1 MKLKKEL
8 LLDFLMGLQYLFVA
22 AGATILVP
30 LITGL
35 PVSVCLFTAG
45 VGTLIFHLVTKGK
58 VPVLLSSSFAFIA
71 PIMLVKQL
79 YGIQAAFGG
88 IIVAG
93 LLYIALA
100 VLIYFVGIKIIKKI
114 FPPVITATMVIL
126 IGIILAPVA
135 IANASAGWLIAF
147 ITLAAGVFFKLFF
160 KEKFIS
166 SMSVIVAIIVGTL
179 VALIFGQFDLT
190 ALSGK
195 AFIALPEFMLPVFS
209 WKAILIIAP
218 IAFVT
223 FLEHFADVSAVSKVV
238 EKDFIADPGI
248 HRTLIGDGIATAF
261 AGLVG
266 GVPNTTYSENIGA
279 LEMTGVKKPSVLRI
293 TAVMLIIFSLL
304 PMLTSFLQSIPIAV
318 IGGISILLFGLI
330 SANGIKSLAVE
341 KIDFKDFRNLV
352 IISAML
358 VIGTGGAL
366 ISFGNLTFSSLA
378 LAALVGVLLN
388 LGMNFKTI
396 IKK

>member
-1 MKLKKEL
+1 LKLKKEL

-147 ITLAAGVFFKLFF
+147 ITLAAGGPRPPSPCHNGPRLGR
-160 KEKFIS
+160 
-166 SMSVIVAIIVGTL
+166 AGR
-179 VALIFGQFDLT
+179 AR
-190 ALSGK
+190 
-195 AFIALPEFMLPVFS
+195 
-209 WKAILIIAP
+209 
-218 IAFVT
+218 
-223 FLEHFADVSAVSKVV
+223 SARSPARQV
-238 EKDFIADPGI
+238 
-248 HRTLIGDGIATAF
+248 RC
-261 AGLVG
+261 
-266 GVPNTTYSENIGA
+266 
-279 LEMTGVKKPSVLRI
+279 
-293 TAVMLIIFSLL
+293 
-304 PMLTSFLQSIPIAV
+304 
-318 IGGISILLFGLI
+318 
-330 SANGIKSLAVE
+330 
-341 KIDFKDFRNLV
+341 
-352 IISAML
+352 
-358 VIGTGGAL
+358 
-366 ISFGNLTFSSLA
+366 
-378 LAALVGVLLN
+378 
-388 LGMNFKTI
+388 
-396 IKK
+396 

>member
-1 MKLKKEL
+1 MKLKKEF

-293 TAVMLIIFSLL
+293 TAVMLIVFSLL

-358 VIGTGGAL
+358 IIGTGGTL